1 LPDAETQP
9 SEISQQSGEPSGEQ
23 KEHGL
28 AQDQSEQNELDDT
41 LAMPAIKAAKQ
52 SRLTTKTEEA
62 PADAAQPQTEPG
74 EPALNSA
81 PAAITQDEETSSP
94 SEQVVQDE
102 EAQLPSEQVVQD
114 EKAQLSPVSVAQD
127 EEQQLPSAATPQDE
141 DTSSP
146 SGQIAQDEDTQ
157 LSPAQDEETLHAP
170 APVAQDEET
179 QFSPASVTQDTDREP
194 QFSSMTQPDKQR
206 RGRQGVVLL
215 ITILVVLIVL
225 AGGAGAFAL
234 LRQHTPT
241 GAAAQCS
248 GQQAGCATTT
258 PGVSNANATR
268 LIFSGKVSGPMTVN
282 ASARCQSAT
291 TNSLRTLTVTLS
303 GTIGTQFYNFG
314 FAIDN
319 YHGVGTYSDAAPAL
333 TILLDAPGDSTN
345 NGWGNTASTDTGNI
359 TVERGERSGSIS
371 YLLSGFGTQAGTQV
385 QISGNW
391 TCG

>member
-1 LPDAETQP
+1 MQNSAESEEKILPDAETQP

-23 KEHGL
+23 NEHRFD
-28 AQDQSEQNELDDT
+28 QDQGEQNELDDT
-41 LAMPAIKAAKQ
+41 LAMPAIKAPKQ
-52 SRLTTKTEEA
+52 SRSMTKIEEA
-62 PADAAQPQTEPG
+62 PTDAAQPQTEPG
-74 EPALNSA
+74 EPALNSV
-81 PAAITQDEETSSP
+81 PAAITQDEEPPHPPEQVTQNEETLPSSEQVAQVEEVQLPPALTTQDEETPSP
-94 SEQVVQDE
+94 SEQVAQE
-102 EAQLPSEQVVQD
+102 ETQLPPT
-114 EKAQLSPVSVAQD
+114 L
-127 EEQQLPSAATPQDE
+127 T
-141 DTSSP
+141 
-146 SGQIAQDEDTQ
+146 
-157 LSPAQDEETLHAP
+157 AQDEETSHSP
-170 APVAQDEET
+170 TPIAQDEET
-179 QFSPASVTQDTDREP
+179 QLSPAPAAQDTDREAEP
-194 QFSSMTQPDKQR
+194 QFSSMPQPAKHR
-206 RGRQGVVLL
+206 RGTVLL
-215 ITILVVLIVL
+215 ITILVVLVVL

-241 GAAAQCS
+241 GATAQCS

-268 LIFSGKVSGPMTVN
+268 LTFSGKVSGPMTVN

-319 YHGVGTYSDAAPAL
+319 YHGAGTYNDAAPAL

-345 NGWGNTASTDTGNI
+345 NGWGNTASTDTGSI
-359 TVERGERSGSIS
+359 TVERGEQSGSIS